1 MKEGKEKK
9 KSNNNSKAIM
19 HGEEPT
25 SVCSRRQLWMEWF
38 GSNWSL
44 LSFNK
49 IEKDSLYIYFLY
61 LYVNSRFI
69 NIELG
74 NI

>member
-25 SVCSRRQLWMEWF
+25 SVCSR
-38 GSNWSL
+38 S
-44 LSFNK
+44 
-49 IEKDSLYIYFLY
+49 
-61 LYVNSRFI
+61 
-69 NIELG
+69 
-74 NI
+74 